1 MHGHKRLIFS
11 TLKVVSTH
19 RPQSPIIFTIKH
31 LHYMEKTFSRVYSA
45 KDITVILTLIIGGC
59 ILILLPTASS
69 INILGFFMIIAGI
82 ILGIF
87 MKTGYKDV
95 ETGVRYCKTEHYFS
109 SSKRD
114 ELKKAISGNPKKS
127 DLFQEDSGSSLRMD
141 IYHSAK
147 SGKAY
152 IQLLEY
158 IPHSYEPFTLMY
170 EHDLKNVS
178 EIIRK

>member
-1 MHGHKRLIFS
+1 
-11 TLKVVSTH
+11 
-19 RPQSPIIFTIKH
+19 
-31 LHYMEKTFSRVYSA
+31 MEKTFSRVYSA
-45 KDITVILTLIIGGC
+45 KDITIILILIICGS

-69 INILGFFMIIAGI
+69 LNILGFFMIIAGI

-87 MKTGYKDV
+87 MKTGYKDD
-95 ETGVRYCKTEHYFS
+95 ETGVRYCKTEHFFS

-114 ELKKAISGNPKKS
+114 DLKKAIAGNPNKA
-127 DLFQEDSGSSLRMD
+127 DLSQEDAGSALRMD

-170 EHDLKNVS
+170 EHDLKNVT

>member
-1 MHGHKRLIFS
+1 
-11 TLKVVSTH
+11 
-19 RPQSPIIFTIKH
+19 
-31 LHYMEKTFSRVYSA
+31 MEKTFSRVYSA
-45 KDITVILTLIIGGC
+45 KDITIILSLIIGGC

-69 INILGFFMIIAGI
+69 INILGFFMIITGI
-82 ILGIF
+82 ILAIF
-87 MKTGYKDV
+87 MKTGYKDD
-95 ETGVRYCKTEHYFS
+95 ETGVRYCKTEHFFS

-114 ELKKAISGNPKKS
+114 DLKKAISGSLKKS
-127 DLFQEDSGSSLRMD
+127 DLSQEDAGSSLRMD
-141 IYHSAK
+141 IYHSSK

-170 EHDLKNVS
+170 EHDLTSVT

>member
-1 MHGHKRLIFS
+1 
-11 TLKVVSTH
+11 
-19 RPQSPIIFTIKH
+19 
-31 LHYMEKTFSRVYSA
+31 MEKTFSRVYSA
-45 KDITVILTLIIGGC
+45 KDITIILILIICGS

-69 INILGFFMIIAGI
+69 LNILGFFMIIAGI
-82 ILGIF
+82 ILAIF
-87 MKTGYKDV
+87 MKTGYKDD
-95 ETGVRYCKTEHYFS
+95 ETGVRYCKTEHFFS

-114 ELKKAISGNPKKS
+114 DLKKAIAGNPNKA
-127 DLFQEDSGSSLRMD
+127 DLSQEDAGSALRMD

-158 IPHSYEPFTLMY
+158 IPHNYEPFTLMY
-170 EHDLKNVS
+170 EHDLKNVT